1 MKVLLLRANP
11 RKTGYTQRLT
21 DLYVAGLRAEGAEV
35 EEVELSSRR
44 FELCDGC
51 YHCWVATPG
60 QCVHSDGMSELLER
74 VLACEVLVCAT
85 PLYYYSMSASL
96 KTFFERTFPLTAP
109 GLVRSRAG
117 LSRNRIRYPERWQGK
132 KMVTIV
138 AGALHDP
145 EVFRPVNET
154 FRLIAD
160 SLDFELVG
168 QLTRPGA
175 CLLDFPLSKPMTLK
189 RIEAAFVQA
198 GRETVRAG
206 RVTQETSEA
215 AGASLASSAEGDQ
228 TMSKLNGK
236 ALAEATRLTAR
247 PRVYAPPPRRQTP
260 RRVEQPS
267 YSEPAEAPAP
277 APGPARDVGGSMG
290 TVPGGSTFAV
300 TLNQTLSTDK
310 NAAGDGFTATVEQA
324 VRGENGE
331 VLIPAGATV
340 HGRVTAVSKSNHV
353 GEAAMISLAF
363 ESVTVNG
370 RTYPMQA
377 TVEEAHPQR
386 VTTNSVGRTAEHAA
400 AGAAAGAILSKILGK
415 SGTKGAIL
423 GAAAGT
429 AIAMGSADVNAVLQ
443 QGSRVVIRT
452 TGPVSVASR

>member
-1 MKVLLLRANP
+1 MSRTAFSAALLLILPLAILPAACGDRGQNRDAL
-11 RKTGYTQRLT
+11 RSDEQGR
-21 DLYVAGLRAEGAEV
+21 DLNLALQGDSAAATFKDTALAV
-35 EEVELSSRR
+35 E
-44 FELCDGC
+44 
-51 YHCWVATPG
+51 P
-60 QCVHSDGMSELLER
+60 Q
-74 VLACEVLVCAT
+74 
-85 PLYYYSMSASL
+85 
-96 KTFFERTFPLTAP
+96 
-109 GLVRSRAG
+109 
-117 LSRNRIRYPERWQGK
+117 
-132 KMVTIV
+132 
-138 AGALHDP
+138 
-145 EVFRPVNET
+145 
-154 FRLIAD
+154 
-160 SLDFELVG
+160 
-168 QLTRPGA
+168 
-175 CLLDFPLSKPMTLK
+175 
-189 RIEAAFVQA
+189 
-198 GRETVRAG
+198 
-206 RVTQETSEA
+206 
-215 AGASLASSAEGDQ
+215 
-228 TMSKLNGK
+228 
-236 ALAEATRLTAR
+236 AEATPEPPPEATPSPRPSPAPTR
-247 PRVYAPPPRRQTP
+247 PRVYAPPPRQRERP
-260 RRVEQPS
+260 HRVEPS

-277 APGPARDVGGSMG
+277 GPGPARQASGSMG

-310 NAAGDGFTATVEQA
+310 NAAGDGFTATVEEA

-340 HGRVTAVSKSNHV
+340 HGRVTSVSKSNHI

-386 VTTNSVGRTAEHAA
+386 VTQNSVGRTAEHAA
-400 AGAAAGAILSKILGK
+400 AGAAAGVILSKILGK